1 MLDSLFLLISSLFQ
15 TRRWG
20 VRMGHMAVMAFFM
33 LLAGTALADKESAG
47 SMVKTDINWPEF
59 LKSRN
64 MVWKKA
70 PDHWDNAPFTG
81 NGFIGMH
88 IKRDP
93 EEKGRLRVDV
103 ARMDAQEHLPMSD
116 SSKAP
121 GGWSDWSDWA
131 YKRYRVPLGYFF
143 LDFKDE
149 LRDWDLRLDLWNA
162 EIAGT
167 VTTGGGRKLSL
178 RAYTHATQPLIV
190 VELEDMGEK
199 ALPELE
205 WNGFRNESPRTYA
218 FGAKRIKEAPDSAP
232 GPEGQLV
239 RMDRKTK
246 IWKLPLR
253 PRGVV
258 AVAWTETSSAKSK
271 KTFFISIDHSYPD
284 NDALKRSANLVR
296 KASVLPSKTLTDT
309 HRAWW
314 HRFYPESFLS
324 IPDDYWDSF
333 YWAQIYKL
341 GAGMRANGPVLDLQ
355 GPWLALPVNAWPGV
369 WWNLNVQLTYWP
381 CYTGNRLG
389 IAESLP
395 NNLRKN
401 RRNLIEN
408 VTPEYRGD
416 SAGLSRAAGQD
427 SRQDVGRPNG
437 GPEARSE
444 VGSLPWACHNLF
456 LHYRMT
462 MNDKFLE
469 EDVYPL
475 LRRAIN
481 YYIHFLE
488 KRKDGR
494 LHLPSTLSPEYGVAP
509 DANYDLALL
518 RWGCRTLLW
527 SAERLGI
534 KDPLIPKWK
543 SILQDLTDYPV
554 DGNGYMVGRGVPFK
568 NPHRHYSHLFMV
580 YPLHL
585 VDTSRPEEAELVDKS
600 IRHWH
605 SLKSGL
611 RGYSFTGGAS
621 LYAKLLRGDDALEI
635 MGGLKSWIR
644 PNTLYKEGQWPVIET
659 PLSGAASLHD
669 MVLQSWNDV
678 VNVLPAVPGA
688 WKNVSFH
695 RLRAE
700 GAFLVSA
707 ERRDGVTRWIHVK
720 SLAGEPLRLR
730 TGMAPEARLS
740 GTGAAAMKKDAGGDW
755 VGTPPKGSELL
766 LAVPGANPVV
776 TPVRTPNLKV
786 FGRP

>member
-1 MLDSLFLLISSLFQ
+1 MPDSPSFLISFPFRGRRRRARARAWAGCMVVLVFSL
-15 TRRWG
+15 
-20 VRMGHMAVMAFFM
+20 
-33 LLAGTALADKESAG
+33 LPLAGTVLADEESSG
-47 SMVKTDINWPEF
+47 SMVKTEINWPEF
-59 LKSRN
+59 LKSRD

-81 NGFIGMH
+81 NGFMGMH
-88 IKRDP
+88 IKRDAG
-93 EEKGRLRVDV
+93 EKGKLRVDV
-103 ARMDAQEHLPMSD
+103 ARMDAQEHLPMD
-116 SSKAP
+116 NP
-121 GGWSDWSDWA
+121 NDGLGDWS
-131 YKRYRVPLGYFF
+131 YKRYRVPLGYFS
-143 LDFKDE
+143 LDFKEE
-149 LRDWDLRLDLWNA
+149 LKDWDLRLDLWNA
-162 EIAGT
+162 EIRGT
-167 VTTGGGRKLSL
+167 VTTAGGRELAL

-190 VELEDMGEK
+190 VDLEDAAGK

-205 WNGFRNESPRTYA
+205 WNGFINESPR
-218 FGAKRIKEAPDSAP
+218 GRERKVKEREAPRAAP
-232 GPEGQLV
+232 GPKGSLV
-239 RMDRKTK
+239 TVNQKTNV
-246 IWKLPLR
+246 WKLPLR
-253 PRGVV
+253 PKGVV
-258 AVAWTETSSAKSK
+258 SIAWTETSSGKGR
-271 KTFFISIDHSYPD
+271 KTFFISLDHSYPD
-284 NDALKRSANLVR
+284 DGALKRSLGMVR
-296 KASVLPSKTLTDT
+296 KAAALSAQALTDT

-314 HRFYPESFLS
+314 HKFYPQSFLS
-324 IPDDYWDSF
+324 IPDSYWDPF
-333 YWAQIYKL
+333 YWAQIYKI
-341 GAGMRANGPVLDLQ
+341 GAGMRSGGPVLDLQ
-355 GPWLALPVNAWPGV
+355 GPWLALDADAWPGV

-381 CYTGNRLG
+381 CYTGNRLEA
-389 IAESLP
+389 AESLTGS
-395 NNLRKN
+395 LRRN
-401 RRNLIEN
+401 RNNLIEN
-408 VTPEYRGD
+408 VAPKYRAD
-416 SAGLSRAAGQD
+416 SAGISRAAGQD
-427 SRQDVGRPNG
+427 GRQDVGRPDG
-437 GPEARSE
+437 GPDSKSE

-462 MNDKFLE
+462 MDDRFLK

-488 KRKDGR
+488 KGSDGK
-494 LHLPSTLSPEYGVAP
+494 LHLPPTLSPEYGVAP

-543 SILQDLTDYPV
+543 SILRDLTDYPV

-585 VDTSRPEEAELVDKS
+585 VDTSRPEEAELADKS

-644 PNTLYKEGQWPVIET
+644 PNTLYREGRWPVIET

-688 WKNVSFH
+688 WKDVSFH
-695 RLRAE
+695 NLRAE

-707 ERRDGVTRWIHVK
+707 ERRDGTTRWIHVK

-730 TGMAPEARLS
+730 ADIAPEARLS
-740 GTGAAAMKKDAGGDW
+740 GTGAAAMRKDAAGDW
-755 VGTPPKGSELL
+755 TGTPPKGSELL

-776 TPVRTPNLKV
+776 APVRAPNLKK
-786 FGRP
+786 FGLP